1 MPDSERNILICGA
14 NWLGDSVMSMP
25 AIDFFKERLPS
36 CRITMLAVE
45 ALAELWDMHSCIDR
59 VIPRKPDTAGM
70 LEAIRHVKSADFN
83 SAFLFP
89 NSTRSAL
96 IPFLAGVKGIRGMRG
111 SYRSWLLD
119 EIAPPRLSARYAH
132 QSWEYFDIM
141 GLNGTDFEQR
151 GGLPRIRPLNPPE
164 EKTEWARKIT
174 QWNNS
179 QPLTALIPGAARG
192 PSKQWPPEHFAQ
204 LGELIA
210 EHLSSKIV
218 ILGSPKEMELC
229 AQVAGG
235 IKAGTINLAGE
246 TSLTELTAVLSLC
259 RTAVTNDS
267 GGMHLASAAGTGVVA
282 VYGLT
287 DPDKT
292 GPLGDACRVVCGK
305 NVGCSRDIPR
315 RSAEAMESLRSITP
329 EKVFESVCGLQEEV
343 TGR

>member
-1 MPDSERNILICGA
+1 MTGVQTCA
-14 NWLGDSVMSMP
+14 
-25 AIDFFKERLPS
+25 LPIS
-36 CRITMLAVE
+36 
-45 ALAELWDMHSCIDR
+45 
-59 VIPRKPDTAGM
+59 
-70 LEAIRHVKSADFN
+70 
-83 SAFLFP
+83 
-89 NSTRSAL
+89 
-96 IPFLAGVKGIRGMRG
+96 
-111 SYRSWLLD
+111 
-119 EIAPPRLSARYAH
+119 
-132 QSWEYFDIM
+132 
-141 GLNGTDFEQR
+141 
-151 GGLPRIRPLNPPE
+151 
-164 EKTEWARKIT
+164 
-174 QWNNS
+174 
-179 QPLTALIPGAARG
+179 ALIPGAARG